1 MMVNFTLFDFRDKYI
16 HQLKER
22 PVHIFQYIYR
32 KKLTKKLILIKRHL
46 LSKNYVK
53 KIIMKNYMII
63 ICKKFLK
70 FSS

>member
-1 MMVNFTLFDFRDKYI
+1 MMVNFTLFDFRDKFI

-22 PVHIFQYIYR
+22 LVHIFQYIYR

-53 KIIMKNYMII
+53 QII
-63 ICKKFLK
+63 I
-70 FSS
+70 